1 MRNMSKQTY
10 FEWLFQNPLAKMQAN
25 VEDTLILSVFEMWTA
40 VLLNRISNQSSLQ
53 TNIIE
58 R

>member
-1 MRNMSKQTY
+1 
-10 FEWLFQNPLAKMQAN
+10 MQAN